1 MAWLT
6 VTHEVT
12 RGPWTQWTS
21 SGDKEK
27 NSKVSKITVK
37 STKIT
42 KTENIWAWPGSD
54 NMLAN
59 LWCSPLTTAPHWAKL
74 LPLHER
80 STICASLSSLP
91 GTTRDYQEL
100 PCSLAT
106 SWFQTHACLSL
117 ARRLRMLWMQF
128 QRLRTRRPE
137 TRTRKSW
144 SLLKD
149 TECRYRAAAFWSI
162 WINLIGEGKAGKAST
177 VTKNIK
183 EPLH

>member
-1 MAWLT
+1 MQAVRDKAMAWLT

-91 GTTRDYQEL
+91 RDYQRL
-100 PCSLAT
+100 PGTTMQPCNKLIPNT
-106 SWFQTHACLSL
+106 CLSEPGTTPSNALNAVPKTAYKKTWNPDPEKLKL
-117 ARRLRMLWMQF
+117 AEGYWM
-128 QRLRTRRPE
+128 
-137 TRTRKSW
+137 
-144 SLLKD
+144 
-149 TECRYRAAAFWSI
+149 
-162 WINLIGEGKAGKAST
+162 
-177 VTKNIK
+177 
-183 EPLH
+183 